1 MKRVAQSFV
10 GVLLLSAALLALGAA
25 TAGRASAGPVASSS
39 VISLDGQSWL
49 VASDP
54 DNIGRQQQWFE
65 RPQSDAKSTKV
76 PGIIQT
82 VFPSYH
88 GVAWYWREVTAPANP
103 NPGGRYLLRFW
114 NVDYLAD
121 VWVNDKHVGH
131 HEGACEPFVLDVTE
145 AIRPL
150 TVNQIA
156 VRVLN
161 PTNEPI
167 EGVRLQETPHTAK
180 TVPWKPGRVG
190 NFGGI
195 TDSVELLVV
204 PAVRVEDLFVRAD
217 PKTGLIRVE
226 TNLRNAGKQAARGQ
240 LVLTVSPATSGETLA
255 VVRVFRELP
264 PGDTLV
270 ESQLQVDQPRLWE
283 LNDPYLYRVTASI
296 SAEGGSSVDEQS
308 TRCGFRDFRLEDGAF
323 RLNDKR
329 LFLKCSHSGSEVP
342 VGMNVPLDPDLHRR
356 DLLNCKVMG
365 MNMFRSFNG
374 LASRRQLDLCDE
386 IGLLVY
392 QENYASWLMDPSPQL
407 AERFQRAMKAMVK
420 RDRNHPSIVI
430 WGVLN
435 ETHKG
440 AVFDQGEASLPL
452 IHALDDTRV
461 VLLSSGNWD
470 GSERTFANPG
480 VNQWQDLLADQH
492 PYQPLPH
499 TAAVIE
505 KLRTVTGGKKPLF
518 VSEYGV
524 GSAVDLVRVTRHY
537 EQIGETACEDA
548 VLYRQFL
555 DQFMDDWNRWNLS
568 DTFANPEDY
577 FHQCLAWM
585 ANLRKLGTSAL
596 RANPNVIGHSVTGTQ
611 DQGLSGEGVT
621 ATIFRDLKPGAIDA
635 MFDAFYPLRW
645 CLFVEPVQVYRG
657 RKARLEA
664 VLANEDALQPGEYPV
679 RLQVVGPRGVR
690 AFDRTITVTIPDP
703 KATPEPK
710 FAIPVFAED
719 VVIDGPSGRYRFLAT
734 FEKNAAAAG
743 GDVEFYVDDPAEMP
757 AVETEVVLWG
767 DDANLARW
775 LAVAGI
781 KTRPFAPGSQNA
793 REVILVGS
801 RPAAWEAEAF
811 GELARHVARGSH
823 AVFLSSKVFAK
834 GKDTTR
840 WLPLVN
846 KGTLAPKL
854 AWLYHTD
861 DWAKQHAIFDGM
873 PAGGILDHTY
883 YREVIPGGASNTP
896 HALWSGQDAPAE
908 AVAGAINT
916 ALGYSSG
923 LLVAVHDFGAGRL
936 TLNTLRIL
944 ENLGVDPVAERLL
957 RNMLRHAARDAKKSL
972 VDLPGDFQQRLKT
985 LGY

>member
-1 MKRVAQSFV
+1 MKRVARSSV
-10 GVLLLSAALLALGAA
+10 IVLLLLGAGIA
-25 TAGRASAGPVASSS
+25 LVGETANRVLAGPPTSSM
-39 VISLDGQSWL
+39 VISLDGDSWL
-49 VASDP
+49 VAPDP
-54 DNIGRQQQWFE
+54 ANVGRQQRWFE
-65 RPQSDAKSTKV
+65 RPQPEAQRARV
-76 PGIIQT
+76 PGIIQA
-82 VFPSYH
+82 VFPGYH
-88 GVAWYWREVTAPANP
+88 GVAWYWREFAVPANP
-103 NPGGRYLLRFW
+103 NTEGRYLLRFW

-121 VWVNDKHVGH
+121 VWVNGIAVGH

-145 AIRPL
+145 AIKPQAANR
-150 TVNQIA
+150 IA

-167 EGVRLQETPHTAK
+167 DGVRLQETPHTAK
-180 TVPWKPGRVG
+180 TVTWKPGRVG
-190 NFGGI
+190 NFGGVA
-195 TDSVELLVV
+195 DSVELLVV

-217 PKTGLIRVE
+217 PKTGIIRVQ
-226 TNLRNAGKQAARGQ
+226 TNLRNAAKQAARGQ
-240 LVLTVSPATSGETLA
+240 LVLTVSPATSGETLQ
-255 VVRVFRELP
+255 VVRVARELP

-270 ESQLQVDQPRLWE
+270 ESQLKVDSPRLWE
-283 LNDPYLYRVTASI
+283 LNDPYLYRVTAQV
-296 SAEGGSSVDEQS
+296 SADGGASFDEQS
-308 TRCGFRDFRLEDGAF
+308 TRCGFRDFRLEKGAF
-323 RLNDKR
+323 RLNGKR
-329 LFLKCSHSGSEVP
+329 LFVKCSHSGSEVP

-392 QENYASWLMDPSPQL
+392 QENYASWLMDASPQL

-435 ETHKG
+435 ETHRG
-440 AVFDQGEASLPL
+440 EVFDQGEASLSL
-452 IHALDDTRV
+452 IRQLDDTRV

-480 VNQWQDLLADQH
+480 INEWQDLLADQH

-499 TAAVIE
+499 TAAVIH
-505 KLRTVTGGKKPLF
+505 KLRTISGGNKPLF

-555 DQFMDDWNRWNLS
+555 DQFMADWSRWNLS

-577 FHQCLAWM
+577 FRQCLAWM
-585 ANLRKLGTSAL
+585 ADLRKLGTSAL

-621 ATIFRDLKPGAIDA
+621 STIFRDLKPGAIDA

-664 VLANEDALQPGEYPV
+664 VLANEDVLVPGEYPA
-679 RLQVVGPRGVR
+679 RLQVVGPRGICVL
-690 AFDRTITVTIPDP
+690 DQTIMVHILDP
-703 KATPEPK
+703 KAKPEPK

-719 VVIDGPSGRYRFLAT
+719 VVIDGPSGKYRFLAT

-743 GDVEFYVDDPAEMP
+743 GEIEFYVADPAEMP

-767 DDANLARW
+767 DDAGLASW
-775 LAVAGI
+775 LAASGI
-781 KTRPFAPGSQNA
+781 KTRPFAPGMQNA

-801 RPAAWEAEAF
+801 RPAAGDAEAF
-811 GELARHVARGSH
+811 GQLARHIARGSH
-823 AVFLSSKVFAK
+823 AVFLSPKVFAK
-834 GKDTTR
+834 GKDATG

-854 AWLYHTD
+854 SWLYHTD
-861 DWAKQHAIFDGM
+861 DWAKQHPIFDGM

-883 YREVIPGGASNTP
+883 YRQVIPGSASTTP
-896 HALWSGQDAPAE
+896 NALWSGQDAPAE
-908 AVAGAINT
+908 VVAGSINSS
-916 ALGYSSG
+916 LGYSSG
-923 LLVAVHDFGAGRL
+923 LLVAVYDFGAGRF

-944 ENLGVDPVAERLL
+944 ENLGSDPVAERLL
-957 RNMLRHAARDAKKSL
+957 RNMLRHAAWDVNQPL
-972 VDLPGDFQQRLKT
+972 VELPADFEQRLKAM
-985 LGY
+985 GY